1 MIKVFIAKHPEEA
14 HFVRGLLQGEG
25 LAAKVSGEGSQAQ
38 VWLLKEPELPAALE
52 ALARYTREEAWDGRT
67 GLRPCLG

>member
-1 MIKVFIAKHPEEA
+1 MIKVFSAKHPEEA

-25 LAAKVSGEGSQAQ
+25 LAAKVGGEGQLAQ

-52 ALARYTREEAWDGRT
+52 ALARYTREDTWDGQA
-67 GLRPCLG
+67 GFWPCVG